1 MTLAFIELG
10 LAALLRVAVPLLF
23 PASHAAAMTASGL
36 LWMVGFGLFAVLYAP
51 VLLRPRVDG
60 KPG

>member
-1 MTLAFIELG
+1 M
-10 LAALLRVAVPLLF
+10 RVAVPLFF

-36 LWMVGFGLFAVLYAP
+36 LWMVGFGLFVALYAP